1 MTYLAEGAD
10 STLGIGWGG
19 AVGAER
25 IDLILRRTAS
35 MRWSRVDEIEG

>member
-10 STLGIGWGG
+10 STLGVGGDG
-19 AVGAER
+19 AVGEDL

-35 MRWSRVDEIEG
+35 MRWSRVDEIKG

>member
-1 MTYLAEGAD
+1 MTYFAEGAD
-10 STLGIGWGG
+10 STLGAGG
-19 AVGAER
+19 GGTVGDEL